1 MLNGICGVVR
11 WFGEEFG
18 VHTEESRLAGEV
30 VSTQHYTASTS
41 PRGGSIQACWGYVQG
56 RICWLLYPNHR
67 RFYWPFWY
75 LENFFFFFTIWVLL
89 FNGQNPESKAIQK
102 ANRTSPKPNRKN
114 QKTREKH
121 KGKAQKRNP
130 PRLHQFT
137 QHVERHLLE
146 PQQQGNTCRHFPSSC
161 PPPEKH
167 ELFRRNLA
175 GKHMQLPIVFTDRT
189 SPPD

>member
-1 MLNGICGVVR
+1 MVWWRV
-11 WFGEEFG
+11 W
-18 VHTEESRLAGEV
+18 
-30 VSTQHYTASTS
+30 
-41 PRGGSIQACWGYVQG
+41 GS
-56 RICWLLYPNHR
+56 HR
-67 RFYWPFWY
+67 RKQTRRWGGQYSTLYCFYVATRWLDPS
-75 LENFFFFFTIWVLL
+75 LLRLCPRENLLALVSKSSKILLTLLISRKLFFFFTIWVLL
-89 FNGQNPESKAIQK
+89 FNGQNPKSKAIQK

-130 PRLHQFT
+130 PKLHQFT

-146 PQQQGNTCRHFPSSC
+146 PQQRGNTCHHFPSSF

-167 ELFRRNLA
+167 ELFRRNLV